1 MSPTQPIVTVR
12 AWAAWACARCGA
24 IAASAAAAPPAVVR
38 PGAGARTIARTASAG
53 TRTAPAG
60 SSERRCEALTKR
72 GIAPLSSRDEGRPGL
87 RPADA
92 QSCFTGCP
100 PPPARGGRAAVTA
113 GSVVVLGGL
122 LELRPRVGVVAG
134 HDGRVRA
141 RRDAVQLADRAHR
154 VDR

>member
-24 IAASAAAAPPAVVR
+24 VAASAAALPPAVVR
-38 PGAGARTIARTASAG
+38 PGAGARTIPRTASAG

-60 SSERRCEALTKR
+60 SSERRCEAFTGR

-87 RPADA
+87 RPEDA

-100 PPPARGGRAAVTA
+100 PPARARRAGGGHGPRA
-113 GSVVVLGGL
+113 GLLVVVLGRL
-122 LELRPRVGVVAG
+122 LELRPRVGVVA
-134 HDGRVRA
+134 
-141 RRDAVQLADRAHR
+141 
-154 VDR
+154 

>member
-24 IAASAAAAPPAVVR
+24 VAASASAPRPAVVR
-38 PGAGARTIARTASAG
+38 PDAGARTIARTASAG

-60 SSERRCEALTKR
+60 SSERRCEAFTGR

-87 RPADA
+87 RPEDA

-100 PPPARGGRAAVTA
+100 PPPARGGQAAVTA
-113 GSVVVLGGL
+113 GSVVVLRGL
-122 LELRPRVGVVAG
+122 LEISPPGGGGGGGGRRGPR
-134 HDGRVRA
+134 
-141 RRDAVQLADRAHR
+141 
-154 VDR
+154 